1 MFIAYNCNGCSA
13 TRLTQYKN
21 NEIYKHVTPEKNYR
35 ANIRDNRIY
44 IDMRR
49 SQGYTDE

>member
-21 NEIYKHVTPEKNYR
+21 NEIYQHVTPEK
-35 ANIRDNRIY
+35 IIGQTLET
-44 IDMRR
+44 I
-49 SQGYTDE
+49 EFILI